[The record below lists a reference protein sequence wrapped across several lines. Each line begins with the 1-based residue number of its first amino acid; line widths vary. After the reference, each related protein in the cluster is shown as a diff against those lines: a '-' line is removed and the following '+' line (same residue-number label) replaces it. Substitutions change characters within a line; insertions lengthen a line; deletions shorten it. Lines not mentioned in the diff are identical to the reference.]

1 MLCLGPWTWVHR
13 SFCCNFFE
21 KEIWSQYFVH
31 NWEFIFSKFV
41 DNQFIFKEVTTK
53 RSMDQSLRTQDWL
66 PSVLSLRRLCYVHF
80 IALRLL
86 FLFAIY
92 LHISAGITRLQLMTK
107 WGFFETQYICVF
119 IHRVSKNCAKLFFA
133 PCLSNMNRF
142 QQKLE
147 ELSWNKP
154 STKLCLKCPLHVKY
168 VLALPWESWSAR
180 MSRQRNNE
188 VHIWT
193 TNWIATNITGSY
205 C

>member
-53 RSMDQSLRTQDWL
+53 RSMDQSLRTQDWP

-92 LHISAGITRLQLMTK
+92 LHIGAGITRLQLMTK

-119 IHRVSKNCAKLFFA
+119 IHRVSKKLCQIIFCFLSVKYEPISTKIGRTVLEQTLNKTVPKMPTSPKVCACTTLGKLK
-133 PCLSNMNRF
+133 CQN
-142 QQKLE
+142 E
-147 ELSWNKP
+147 P
-154 STKLCLKCPLHVKY
+154 ST
-168 VLALPWESWSAR
+168 
-180 MSRQRNNE
+180 Q
-188 VHIWT
+188 
-193 TNWIATNITGSY
+193 
-205 C
+205 